1 MQKRAN
7 AIKVPADIGRIPYK
21 IATGEG
27 FSRFTADQWK
37 TFILIYATSIT
48 WDLLQES
55 DKLILANFVR
65 ACNILVCRSITT
77 NGLEEAHKNLLEVA
91 KLIEENYGA
100 EKITPTFMLTYLPLC
115 VRLWTIIRVLVFQ
128 LRTHER
134 SISRVG
140 KITVSYEFG

>member
-1 MQKRAN
+1 MDRDQTVDRGGLIDTKRFRNN
-7 AIKVPADIGRIPYK
+7 AKKGKCNKSSADIGRIPYK

-55 DKLILANFVR
+55 DKLILANFVC
-65 ACNILVCRSITT
+65 ACNILVYRSITT

-100 EKITPTFMLTYLPLC
+100 EKLRRIYIYAYIFAI
-115 VRLWTIIRVLVFQ
+115 VR
-128 LRTHER
+128 
-134 SISRVG
+134 
-140 KITVSYEFG
+140 